1 MPHFLLKKT
10 GAALTSSTSPD
21 GILSFKPTCC
31 VPPTS
36 KKITQRSRA
45 ATDLLSSTQQV
56 NHCAKLPGS
65 VPDLSH
71 KMRFSTLLPLG
82 FLLPPQGHMQMT
94 VLFLKPVPMRPLHS
108 LSSRIMTECNSVN
121 SKSSPGRCPLTLPE
135 LGDERRQPDLRQAAG
150 LSE

>member
-1 MPHFLLKKT
+1 MEFCPLNPLAASPHLQEDNT
-10 GAALTSSTSPD
+10 EVQSSYRPTQHHTAS
-21 GILSFKPTCC
+21 KPLCQTAWVC
-31 VPPTS
+31 P
-36 KKITQRSRA
+36 
-45 ATDLLSSTQQV
+45 
-56 NHCAKLPGS
+56 N
-65 VPDLSH
+65 LSH

-82 FLLPPQGHMQMT
+82 FCLPPQGHMQMT
-94 VLFLKPVPMRPLHS
+94 VLFLKPAPMRPLHS